1 MRSLAGFHPAAA
13 PGHRA
18 LRPPAPAHREL
29 LPPALKQR
37 VRRCRSWIFARIAG
51 DRREA
56 ARRAGE
62 DPGRRMGGDGM
73 RFTGTT
79 VIITGAA
86 GGLGSAMA
94 AAFAAEGGRVA
105 VVDLPGSQG
114 ARIADQI
121 NQAGAAGSTAGAA
134 GSTPGGAAGA
144 AGSAFFVPC
153 DLADLDR
160 AAAVMRGIA
169 ASDDA
174 GVLVNNAAIYPS
186 KAVGDY
192 SISEWHRVQRVNVDA
207 AFVCAQAVLPA
218 MRAAGTGRI
227 VNISSIT
234 FFGGLAR
241 IAPYVT
247 SKGALVGLTRALA
260 RECGPDGITVNA
272 VAPGAF
278 PTAAEE
284 IHPDREGYQAY
295 VLDQQAVKR
304 RGVPADVASAVLFF
318 CAPESSFI
326 TGQLLCVDGGWVMH

>member
-1 MRSLAGFHPAAA
+1 
-13 PGHRA
+13 
-18 LRPPAPAHREL
+18 
-29 LPPALKQR
+29 
-37 VRRCRSWIFARIAG
+37 
-51 DRREA
+51 
-56 ARRAGE
+56 
-62 DPGRRMGGDGM
+62 M

-105 VVDLPGSQG
+105 LVDLPGSPG
-114 ARIADQI
+114 ARVADQI
-121 NQAGAAGSTAGAA
+121 NQAG
-134 GSTPGGAAGA
+134 P

-160 AAAVMRGIA
+160 AGEVIGAIA
-169 ASDDA
+169 AGDGA

-186 KAVGDY
+186 KAVGEY
-192 SISEWHRVQRVNVDA
+192 SIAEWQHVQRVNVDA
-207 AFVCAQAVLPA
+207 PFVCAQAVLPV
-218 MRAAGTGRI
+218 MRAGGTGRV

-234 FFGGLAR
+234 FFGGPAR
-241 IAPYVT
+241 LVPYVT

-284 IHPDREGYQAY
+284 IHPDREGYHAY

-304 RGVPADVASAVLFF
+304 RGRPADVASAVLFF